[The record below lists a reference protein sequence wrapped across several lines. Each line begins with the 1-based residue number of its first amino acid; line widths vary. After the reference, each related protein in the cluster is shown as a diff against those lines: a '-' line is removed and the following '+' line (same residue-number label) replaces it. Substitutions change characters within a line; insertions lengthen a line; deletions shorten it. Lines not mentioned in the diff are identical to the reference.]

1 MSLPE
6 FKKAI
11 KDYRLKFSDND
22 GARLFKIFDR
32 DGSGS
37 IDYDEFLR
45 QIRVSHLNMEYNW
58 LKGEMNQFRKAL
70 TMKAFNILDKDK
82 SGALSL
88 DDIKGIFML

>member
-1 MSLPE
+1 MLGLQRQFKVSFSLFYTIQIVDDDYSKDLSLPE

-45 QIRVSHLNMEYNW
+45 QIRVSHLNMEYN
-58 LKGEMNQFRKAL
+58 
-70 TMKAFNILDKDK
+70 
-82 SGALSL
+82 
-88 DDIKGIFML
+88 

>member
-1 MSLPE
+1 LSLPE

-45 QIRVSHLNMEYNW
+45 QIRVSHLNMEYN
-58 LKGEMNQFRKAL
+58 
-70 TMKAFNILDKDK
+70 
-82 SGALSL
+82 
-88 DDIKGIFML
+88 